1 MHPETVVVSGHDDP
15 VGLDA
20 VRAQIEVSR
29 SCMALVRTA
38 LEDGLTVEQTTE
50 RGTDF
55 PPQWVAFFYGLLST
69 N

>member
-1 MHPETVVVSGHDDP
+1 MSGHDDP

-29 SCMALVRTA
+29 ALA
-38 LEDGLTVEQTTE
+38 DGLTVEQAAE

-55 PPQWVAFFYGLLST
+55 PPQWVAFFYRLLST
-69 N
+69 D